1 MKTILITGG
10 GRGLGKATA
19 IRLASLG
26 HRVLLTARDD
36 AAGERTVREICAANP
51 TSRAESLA
59 LELSRLEEVRA
70 FGTRLAAMGL
80 TLDVLLHVAGVM
92 QTHEERQL
100 TEDGGELTFTVNAL
114 APFLLTSTL
123 WPALQRS
130 AHPRVITVSSRLH
143 LPDSRGRPV
152 DFDFD
157 DPHLTR
163 GYNPERAYKNSKL
176 AVLWFTR
183 EFARRTHGTPLTVNS
198 VCPGF
203 VPKTAAASTKG
214 FQHWLMTAVLPHLP
228 FARSV
233 DEAVDSFTFM
243 ALDRSLEHVSGQFYG
258 EQEVLEP
265 SPEARD
271 DEKARRFWEL
281 AMRETS
287 AAPMPR

>member
-19 IRLASLG
+19 IRFAGLG
-26 HRVLLTARDD
+26 HRVVFTARDE
-36 AAGERTVREICAANP
+36 AAGERTLREICAANA
-51 TSRAESLA
+51 TSQAELLSLDLSK
-59 LELSRLEEVRA
+59 LEDVRA
-70 FGTRLAAMGL
+70 FGTRLAATGI
-80 TLDVLLHVAGVM
+80 TLDVLFHVAGVM

-100 TEDGGELTFTVNAL
+100 TEDGRELTFTVNAL

-176 AVLWFTR
+176 AVLWFTH
-183 EFARRTHGTPLTVNS
+183 ELARRAQGTPFTVNS

-203 VPKTAAASTKG
+203 VPKTAAESTHG

-243 ALDRSLEHVSGQFYG
+243 ALDPSLARVSGRFYG
-258 EQEVLEP
+258 EKEVLEP
-265 SPEARD
+265 SPDSRD
-271 DEKARRFWEL
+271 LEKARRFWDL
-281 AMRETS
+281 ALRETGTG
-287 AAPMPR
+287 PWPV